1 MYLFSKRVIYSFAFL
16 LVFFGLRAQ
25 DVESLKHSLAKTKE
39 DTSKINLFIQLIEN
53 IDDDQVWPLYNDQ
66 MLTLAQTMI
75 KNANP
80 AIARKGKK
88 GMADAYNNKGYLCNM
103 RGEIPAALEF
113 FGNSL
118 IYQQELGD
126 KAGEA
131 EILGNMGVIYYQ
143 QKDKKKA
150 LDFYLRSL
158 KLREE
163 LGDKEAIANSLVNI
177 GNLCYDQHDV
187 PKALYYT
194 QRSLKLQE
202 EIGDKRGMSYSLN
215 NLAGIYYQ
223 QNKFSKALEYYVKS
237 LNIRKEIEDKHG
249 IAASYNNIATTYL
262 SLGRGDHA
270 LYKLSRIYCDSSL
283 ALAKILGFPDGIRN
297 GEHMLSRLDS
307 TAGNFAGAF
316 AHFKQFMIYKDSVV
330 NDENHQASV
339 RSQIKYD
346 FDKKEAVLQE
356 QRNKERAVADERHRV
371 NKIRLWFFAIGLIL
385 VIIFAI
391 YIYRSLMANR
401 RANKIITAQKELVE
415 QKNHIIEEK
424 QKEIIDSINYA
435 KRIQNT
441 LLAHEE
447 FLQEHL
453 PQHFV
458 YFDPKDIVSGDFY
471 WAASVSNGQSQSA
484 VGGSELQTATANSEL
499 FYLAVCD
506 STGHGVPGA
515 FMSLLNIGFLA
526 EAIKEKNI
534 YAPHEV
540 FNYVRTRLVENMSR
554 EGQKDGFDGILICIE
569 KSASTTLSV
578 TAQASS
584 HTKTKLTYAASNNAP
599 VIVRDG
605 KLIELDCD
613 RMPVGKGEK
622 EDSFR
627 LFTFDLQPSDLLYLF
642 TDGYADQFGGPKGKK
657 FMSKRL
663 NQKLMDISSLPLQD
677 QHVQLKKGFEE
688 WKNDLEQVDDV
699 CVIGI
704 RL

>member
-1 MYLFSKRVIYSFAFL
+1 MFTRCKKILFL
-16 LVFFGLRAQ
+16 LGILTIFTPLNAQ
-25 DVESLKHSLAKTKE
+25 DVEALKIQLQRAKH
-39 DTSKINLFIQLIEN
+39 DTTKINLFIQLIEN
-53 IDDDQVWPLYNDQ
+53 ISDDQVWPLYNDQ
-66 MLTLAQTMI
+66 MHALAQSMV
-75 KNANP
+75 KNSNP

-103 RGEIPAALEF
+103 RGEIPAALDF
-113 FGNSL
+113 FGKSL
-118 IYQQELGD
+118 VYQQELGD

-262 SLGRGDHA
+262 SLGRSNSA

-283 ALAKILGFPDGIRN
+283 ALAKVLGFPDGIRN
-297 GEHMLSRLDS
+297 SEHMLSRLDS
-307 TAGNFAGAF
+307 TSGNFAGAF

-435 KRIQNT
+435 KRIQYT

-471 WAASVSNGQSQSA
+471 WAGSVNSGQLQSAVGSKHPA

-534 YAPHEV
+534 HEPHKV
-540 FNYVRTRLVENMSR
+540 LDYVRQRLIENMSR
-554 EGQKDGFDGILICIE
+554 EGQKDGFDGILICID
-569 KSASTTLSV
+569 
-578 TAQASS
+578 
-584 HTKTKLTYAASNNAP
+584 KTKGKITYAAANNAP
-599 VIVRDG
+599 VIVSANTISI
-605 KLIELDCD
+605 LPHD
-613 RMPVGKGEK
+613 RMPVGIGERK
-622 EDSFR
+622 ENFN
-627 LFTFDLQPSDLLYLF
+627 LFSIDHKPGDTLYLF

-657 FMSKRL
+657 FMYKRL
-663 NQKLMDISSLPLQD
+663 NEKLLALSSKSMEQ
-677 QHVQLKKGFEE
+677 QNTELKQTFME
-688 WKNDLEQVDDV
+688 WKGSLEQVDDV

-704 RL
+704 HL